1 VNEEKLEELKKKKD
15 AAIDA
20 AHAAYVAAYDA
31 AHAAYKKA
39 LKELEGGE

>member
-20 AHAAYVAAYDA
+20 AHAAYVAA
-31 AHAAYKKA
+31 HAAYKKA